1 VSPDSPKPGDIGR
14 EGPAGP
20 PGIYLRETIVVR
32 FPRAETVEE
41 WVERMNRGEKP
52 HCGCGCGTQLMIL
65 PRHRSMGLPRYV
77 HGHHSNPL
85 RCGLDKLREQ
95 GYKLVGEVATQLG
108 VSGTTLRRMEAEGI
122 IPKAKRIAYA
132 RGKDARAYT
141 YAQVRAMVRSK
152 IRERWRHEHP
162 GRWH

>member
-1 VSPDSPKPGDIGR
+1 
-14 EGPAGP
+14 
-20 PGIYLRETIVVR
+20 
-32 FPRAETVEE
+32 
-41 WVERMNRGEKP
+41 
-52 HCGCGCGTQLMIL
+52 MIL

-77 HGHHSNPL
+77 HGHHSDPL
-85 RCGLDKLREQ
+85 WCGLGKLREQ

-108 VSGTTLRRMEAEGI
+108 VSATTLRRMEAEGA

-141 YAQVRAMVRSK
+141 DSQIRAMVRSK
-152 IRERWRHEHP
+152 VRERWRREHP